1 MGFVYAFKV
10 MIELSGGSA
19 FFAKLWSAKGGR
31 EGGARPRKEK
41 KRKNVQT
48 KTAEKEG
55 ENAGRYHYR

>member
-19 FFAKLWSAKGGR
+19 FFAKLWSAKGGTEGRAR
-31 EGGARPRKEK
+31 EGKK